1 MPDSDQDSIKRLEK
15 AITELRQHNFF
26 RMHDSLWRLTLF
38 SLIRGL
44 ASGLGWVI
52 GATILVY
59 LLTVILS
66 QIEFIPVLGE
76 WVSRLIEQIETFDRP
91 NFPGTIRDM
100 KLLEL

>member
-1 MPDSDQDSIKRLEK
+1 MMDLDQDSMKRLEK
-15 AITELRQHNFF
+15 AITDLRGHNFF
-26 RMHDSLWRLTLF
+26 RMHDSVWSLIYF

-66 QIEFIPVLGE
+66 QIEFMPIVGE
-76 WVSRLIEQIETFDRP
+76 WAARLIEQIEKFD
-91 NFPGTIRDM
+91 
-100 KLLEL
+100 K

>member
-1 MPDSDQDSIKRLEK
+1 MDLDQDSAKRLEK
-15 AITELRQHNFF
+15 AITDLREHNFF
-26 RMHDSLWRLTLF
+26 RMHDSVRSLIYF

-66 QIEFIPVLGE
+66 QIEFMPIVGE
-76 WVSRLIEQIETFDRP
+76 WAARLIEQIEKFD
-91 NFPGTIRDM
+91 
-100 KLLEL
+100 K

>member
-1 MPDSDQDSIKRLEK
+1 MDLDQDSMKRLEK
-15 AITELRQHNFF
+15 AITDLRGHNFF
-26 RMHDSLWRLTLF
+26 LMHDSVWSLIYF

-66 QIEFIPVLGE
+66 QIEFIPILGE
-76 WVSRLIEQIETFDRP
+76 WAASLIEQIEKFD
-91 NFPGTIRDM
+91 
-100 KLLEL
+100 K

>member
-1 MPDSDQDSIKRLEK
+1 MDADQASIKHLEQ
-15 AITELRQHNFF
+15 AITDLRDHHFF
-26 RMHDSLWRLTLF
+26 RMHASLWSLIYF

-66 QIEFIPVLGE
+66 QIEFMPIVGE
-76 WVSRLIEQIETFDRP
+76 WAARLIEQIEKFD
-91 NFPGTIRDM
+91 
-100 KLLEL
+100 K

>member
-1 MPDSDQDSIKRLEK
+1 MMDLDQDSIKRLEK
-15 AITELRQHNFF
+15 AITDLRQHIFF

-66 QIEFIPVLGE
+66 QIEFIPILGE
-76 WVSRLIEQIETFDRP
+76 WASRLIEQIEKFD
-91 NFPGTIRDM
+91 
-100 KLLEL
+100 K

>member
-1 MPDSDQDSIKRLEK
+1 MDLDQNSIKHLEQ
-15 AITELRQHNFF
+15 AITDLGEHHFF
-26 RMHDSLWRLTLF
+26 RMHASLWSLIYF

-66 QIEFIPVLGE
+66 QIEFIPILGE
-76 WVSRLIEQIETFDRP
+76 WAASLIEQIEKFD
-91 NFPGTIRDM
+91 
-100 KLLEL
+100 K

>member
-1 MPDSDQDSIKRLEK
+1 MDLDQDSIKRLEK
-15 AITELRQHNFF
+15 AITDLREHNFF
-26 RMHDSLWRLTLF
+26 RTYDSLWRLISF

-66 QIEFIPVLGE
+66 QIELIPILGE
-76 WVSRLIEQIETFDRP
+76 WAASLIEQIEKFD
-91 NFPGTIRDM
+91 
-100 KLLEL
+100 K